1 MFREG
6 LFKIDEEAE
15 KAAKRYSIIHWQT
28 GQPTEEGEYLVSL
41 DDGSVCR
48 DEWRKLYCDDEKQ
61 GWVYNEG
68 EIIAWCKLSD
78 IKPYKEETK

>member
-28 GQPTEEGEYLVSL
+28 GKPVEEGYYLTTMDCGDVHVNFWKIL
-41 DDGSVCR
+41 PNCAYWLQCNPNRV
-48 DEWRKLYCDDEKQ
+48 
-61 GWVYNEG
+61 V
-68 EIIAWCKLSD
+68 AWCKLSD
-78 IKPYKEETK
+78 IDPYKEETK